1 MFTWQA
7 FRWLIGGGCCA
18 TVLFGGAAVWLGFR
32 KPDTTAN
39 AGPQPCHVVE
49 ASDEAG
55 ETP

>member
-7 FRWLIGGGCCA
+7 FRWFIGGGCCA

-49 ASDEAG
+49 PTDETS
-55 ETP
+55 ETL